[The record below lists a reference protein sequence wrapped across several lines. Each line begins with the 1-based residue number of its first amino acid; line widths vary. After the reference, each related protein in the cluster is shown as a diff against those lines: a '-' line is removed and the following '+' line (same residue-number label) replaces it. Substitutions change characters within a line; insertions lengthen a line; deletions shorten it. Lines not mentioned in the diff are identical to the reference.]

1 MLLSI
6 NHVRGQWKA
15 IDLVKKT
22 KNKELLSIQICIAHY
37 NMRLV
42 FCFDAVKQS
51 NDKVNALIYCLS
63 RFFKLCILCIVSHP
77 LNTYFVGWNKIYRRN
92 KQLVEYYIICCHQ
105 SGLWYFCYVINSL
118 YCFHNDSLRG
128 YILYVA
134 NLTLTRLQK
143 GHCLFYLAQYM
154 TTSKWAF
161 SHRHHLKRLKI
172 YYFFFKY
179 FLIMIFIFRLYEQ

>member
-1 MLLSI
+1 MYCKSSLKYI
-6 NHVRGQWKA
+6 
-15 IDLVKKT
+15 
-22 KNKELLSIQICIAHY
+22 
-37 NMRLV
+37 
-42 FCFDAVKQS
+42 FCRMKQ
-51 NDKVNALIYCLS
+51 NLTIHECLM
-63 RFFKLCILCIVSHP
+63 
-77 LNTYFVGWNKIYRRN
+77 IYRRN

-179 FLIMIFIFRLYEQ
+179 FLIMIFIFRLCYTNNNTNNKKILYIVTHGLNRKYLLDFGLFE